1 MFFPLYR
8 EYNEDPFAVLE
19 CPEFTQRLYDLIDYH
34 SASVPI
40 DDTTKY
46 FWVSSKDGTGYQEI
60 GGQGLP
66 TPELIDAASVTGWR
80 IPDVSD
86 ESFYIYF
93 DGGTRVSF
101 KHYVN
106 GNRNVLRVEPVFGIR
121 HVEEYVDGSFGYQ
134 TNLFNYE
141 YDPTNVGSVTL
152 HAFHCTV
159 YGFRDDEGYAGNYR
173 PAYVFFIRIRSKS
186 GSLGDPVY
194 MCAFQD
200 DLLTLSDGEQKAPNA
215 PNKTTRRGGMGTGSY
230 PNRVNGERMNVAI
243 RNSST
248 SYGGNGDGLTY
259 YRLTKGALHAV
270 LNKVFQIGIAR
281 DNAYLRQCL
290 VCAYLLPDLT
300 ITADT
305 GYGVSVANER
315 VPVGQVEIYDI
326 EHISQPRNAYYDFT
340 NNEDY
345 SVGWDNYTDFTNTKL
360 TLYLPFVGAV
370 NIDVNACQY
379 SRLSVTY
386 YIDVYNGNIVYWVY
400 TRSYDSPTDTLY
412 GVFSGNCAIQI
423 PLYGVGESGSILGKV
438 TNTVNAIATGAAAVM
453 TGNPR
458 MAVKAVGD
466 TMSAVESAIPS
477 YTVERNGTIDTNSVS
492 LQGWRISL
500 KISKPKVLRC
510 DSVQLIGLP
519 SYYKAKISEIP
530 SGYHVVSAV
539 DVDTIPNATAA
550 EKEEIRRILM
560 GGFYK

>member
-1 MFFPLYR
+1 MLFPLYR
-8 EYNEDPFAVLE
+8 EYNGEPFAVLE
-19 CPEFTQRLYDLIDYH
+19 CPEFTQRLYDLKDFSTATVNIDSTPH
-34 SASVPI
+34 
-40 DDTTKY
+40 Y
-46 FWVSSKDGTGYQEI
+46 FWISRKNGDSGGYDNDGK
-60 GGQGLP
+60 P
-66 TPELIDAASVTGWR
+66 TPELINAASATGWR
-80 IPDVSD
+80 IPDVNSD
-86 ESFYIYF
+86 PFYIYF
-93 DGGTRVSF
+93 NGGTRISF
-101 KHYVN
+101 RHYVN
-106 GNRNVLRVEPVFGIR
+106 GNVNAIRIEPTFGIR
-121 HVEEYVDGSFGYQ
+121 HIEDYVNGTFGYQ
-134 TNLFNYE
+134 TALCHYE
-141 YDPTNVGSVTL
+141 YNPTDVGSITL
-152 HAFHCTV
+152 HIFHCTQ
-159 YGFRDDEGYAGNYR
+159 YGFRDPNWGWEGNYR
-173 PAYVFFIRIRSKS
+173 PAYVMFIRIRSKS
-186 GSLGDPVY
+186 GSLGDPLY
-194 MCAFQD
+194 LCAFQD
-200 DLLTLSDGEQKAPNA
+200 DLLTLSDGEKKAPNV

-243 RNSST
+243 RNGST
-248 SYGGNGDGLTY
+248 SYGGNGNGLTY
-259 YRLTKGALHAV
+259 YRLTKNALHAV
-270 LNKVFQIGIAR
+270 LNKVYQIGIAR

-315 VPVGQVEIYDI
+315 VPVGQVEIYDL

-340 NNEDY
+340 NNEYY

-360 TLYLPFVGAV
+360 TLYLPFVGAI
-370 NIDVNACQY
+370 NIDINACQY

-438 TNTVNAIATGAAAVM
+438 TNTVNAVATGAAAVM

-466 TMSAVESAIPS
+466 TMSAIESAIPS

-519 SYYKAKISEIP
+519 SYYKAKISELP
-530 SGYHVVSAV
+530 TGYHVVGAV
-539 DVDTIPNATAA
+539 DVDTISNATAA

>member
-8 EYNEDPFAVLE
+8 EYNEEPFAVLE
-19 CPEFTQRLYDLIDYH
+19 CPEFTQRLYDLTDYRNATV
-34 SASVPI
+34 SI

-46 FWVSSKDGTGYQEI
+46 IWISSKDGSGYTEI
-60 GGQGLP
+60 GGQGVP
-66 TPELIDAASVTGWR
+66 TPELIDAASATGWR

-101 KHYVN
+101 KHFVN
-106 GNRNVLRVEPVFGIR
+106 GDRNVLRIEPIFGIR
-121 HVEEYVDGSFGYQ
+121 HVEEYVEGSFGYQ
-134 TNLFNYE
+134 TDLFDYT
-141 YDPTNVGSVTL
+141 YDPTDVGNITL
-152 HAFHCTV
+152 HVFHCTQ
-159 YGFRDDEGYAGNYR
+159 YGFRDSGGWAGNYR
-173 PAYVFFIRIRSKS
+173 PAYVFFIRIRSRG
-186 GSLGDPVY
+186 GSLSDPIY

-200 DLLTLSDGEQKAPNA
+200 VLLTLSDGEQKAPNA

-243 RNSST
+243 RNGST

-259 YRLTKGALHAV
+259 YRLTKSALHAV
-270 LNKVFQIGIAR
+270 LNKVFKIGIAR

-305 GYGVSVANER
+305 GYEVSVANER
-315 VPVGQVEIYDI
+315 VPVGQVEIYDL
-326 EHISQPRNAYYDFT
+326 EHISQPRNAWYDFI

-412 GVFSGNCAIQI
+412 GVYSGNCAIQI

-466 TMSAVESAIPS
+466 TMSAIESAIPT

-519 SYYKAKISEIP
+519 SYYKARISELP